1 MIGKEIRSS
10 ELKTTTGIQQTRKDS
25 EPILP
30 SITGGFFD
38 EVVRN
43 SSPSSPET
51 STASTPKEPIITT
64 SNLYKHAPTIVFI
77 KEKYK
82 NYLEWLASNYAAN
95 NAPDQTQPKSSS
107 SSSPTTSH
115 HLAWYDFE
123 QSLSRKQKG
132 DNSHVRSVGSTATA
146 AEKDE
151 MLRYSLE
158 HLDSSMASQNHKLLA
173 AVLNSLR
180 NSKEF
185 NATAEKQR
193 RLGLKL
199 DLDAVR
205 RPQMV

>member
-38 EVVRN
+38 YDNEVRN
-43 SSPSSPET
+43 SSPSNPET
-51 STASTPKEPIITT
+51 ATASTPKEPIITT

-107 SSSPTTSH
+107 SPTTSH

-123 QSLSRKQKG
+123 QSLSRKQKS

-158 HLDSSMASQNHKLLA
+158 HLDSSMASQNHKLLS

-199 DLDAVR
+199 DLDSVR